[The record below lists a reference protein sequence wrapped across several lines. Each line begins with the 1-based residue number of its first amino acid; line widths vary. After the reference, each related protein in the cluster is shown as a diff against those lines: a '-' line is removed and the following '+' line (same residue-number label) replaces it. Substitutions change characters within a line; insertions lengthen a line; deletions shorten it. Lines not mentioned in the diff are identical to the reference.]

1 MVDTFPVGFIEEFLY
16 RIFFWVSITFV
27 EQLLKLTFCFLG
39 VEFGARMINID
50 GKQIKLQIW
59 DTVSC
64 VPVWLTEL
72 LHTVHTLS

>member
-1 MVDTFPVGFIEEFLY
+1 MFQVIFLP
-16 RIFFWVSITFV
+16 
-27 EQLLKLTFCFLG
+27 G

-64 VPVWLTEL
+64 VDLSHL
-72 LHTVHTLS
+72 AIHTVCTSSIKLTISLGVS